1 MSDVATPAL
10 DGLDLERLL
19 ELRRERRRIDAEI
32 AALVTPLDA
41 TTTPVWGPC
50 TRCGHVWRGKS
61 ADKPGHCAGCS
72 SAYWDRERSRKRA
85 EGRAVRKKRSRSR
98 RPRAGLPKFP
108 ATPYPRPATIRE
120 VMAGPPPPT
129 MTPPPAAALSI
140 VRPTPPPMWT
150 PPAEEPQPEAVASP
164 LPPPS
169 SFDEITN
176 ATLDA
181 VLPQMLTDAGMP
193 LREGV
198 IPSEALAAKEDDADV
213 PHERDPS

>member
-1 MSDVATPAL
+1 MADTTTPL
-10 DGLDLERLL
+10 DGLNLERLL

-41 TTTPVWGPC
+41 TTTPTWGPC

-85 EGRAVRKKRSRSR
+85 EGRMVRKKRSRGR
-98 RPRAGLPKFP
+98 RTRTGLPLRVPIPPLKFGDIP
-108 ATPYPRPATIRE
+108 PLPD
-120 VMAGPPPPT
+120 GPPPPV

-150 PPAEEPQPEAVASP
+150 PPTEEPQPEAVASP
-164 LPPPS
+164 PPPLATITIS
-169 SFDEITN
+169 DVGDEDVVNEGAQQT
-176 ATLDA
+176 AEDELYREE
-181 VLPQMLTDAGMP
+181 TD
-193 LREGV
+193 
-198 IPSEALAAKEDDADV
+198 DV
-213 PHERDPS
+213 PHERDPDPSSDGPDAAE

>member
-1 MSDVATPAL
+1 VPPWEHVANETTIATPAL

-41 TTTPVWGPC
+41 TTTPTWGPC

-85 EGRAVRKKRSRSR
+85 GDGGAVRKKRSRR
-98 RPRAGLPKFP
+98 RRTGLPRSLSSIVGQP
-108 ATPYPRPATIRE
+108 TDPELQARYPMRLPD
-120 VMAGPPPPT
+120 GPPPPV

-150 PPAEEPQPEAVASP
+150 PPAEEPQPESVAGAYP
-164 LPPPS
+164 VVP
-169 SFDEITN
+169 
-176 ATLDA
+176 
-181 VLPQMLTDAGMP
+181 MTDVNIDT
-193 LREGV
+193 EE
-198 IPSEALAAKEDDADV
+198 EASDDV
-213 PHERDPS
+213 PYERDPDPSRDGPE